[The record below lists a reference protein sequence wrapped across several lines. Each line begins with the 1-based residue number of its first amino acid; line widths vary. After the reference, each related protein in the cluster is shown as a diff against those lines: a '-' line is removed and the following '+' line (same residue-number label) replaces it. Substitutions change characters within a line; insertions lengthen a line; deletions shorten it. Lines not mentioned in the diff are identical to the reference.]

1 MPKRRFDPLP
11 AAAFQILL
19 ALVEEDLHG
28 YGIMRQVKEQT
39 GGSMRLG
46 PGTLYSSVQSLL
58 DEGLIMEVD
67 EKQAEAGD
75 GRRRVYRLTK
85 AGHEVA
91 CAEAERLAG
100 VLRVAR
106 AKRVLR
112 GEYV

>member
-106 AKRVLR
+106 VKRVLR